1 MDLFQA
7 FILGMIQGVTEFVP
21 VSSSGHLILFPWFF
35 KWEDPGLTF
44 DVFLHLGT
52 LIALFIY
59 FFKDL
64 WGIAIGGIQS
74 VIERRVGFEPDR
86 LLFWW
91 IVIGTIPAAV
101 LGVLFN
107 DYAETVFRNPLLIA
121 ITLSLVGFLIYWID
135 GQYPA
140 LRRMEE
146 LRLSDVLWIGLAQS
160 IALIPGVSR
169 SGATMGMG
177 RLLGFSRDAA
187 ARFSFLLCTPIIL
200 GAVVTKIKPLIEH
213 LGQGGDWHYY
223 AVGLGSSFF
232 FGIVSIHFML
242 RYLRNSSL
250 AIFTWYRVAL
260 AVFVV
265 FWSLFS
271 K

>member
-1 MDLFQA
+1 MELFQA

-35 KWEDPGLTF
+35 KWQDPGLAF

-59 FFKDL
+59 FFKEL
-64 WGIAIGGIQS
+64 WAIAVGGIQS
-74 VIERRVGFEPDR
+74 VIERRVGYEPDR

-101 LGVLFN
+101 MGVLFN

-121 ITLSLVGFLIYWID
+121 MTLSFVGFLIYWVD

-140 LRRMEE
+140 LRRLEE
-146 LRLSDVLWIGLAQS
+146 LRLFDVLWIGVAQS
-160 IALIPGVSR
+160 VALIPGVSR

-187 ARFSFLLCTPIIL
+187 AKFSFLLCTPIIL
-200 GAVVTKIKPLIEH
+200 GAVVTKIKPLIEQS
-213 LGQGGDWHYY
+213 GQGVDWKFF
-223 AVGLGSSFF
+223 AVGLTSSFF
-232 FGIVSIHFML
+232 FGILSIHFML

-250 AIFTWYRVAL
+250 AIFTWYRIAL
-260 AVFVV
+260 AVLIVLL
-265 FWSLFS
+265 SLVR
-271 K
+271 